1 MYILFKLTFK
11 SLTYTLH
18 MFSPMLA
25 EDKLINTYKVEDIL
39 DKGESGAAVIVVGVE
54 SRNTAGEVVLYNQAS
69 LFLVG
74 QGGWGGQRSSQ
85 MVKPVV
91 KTLSREP
98 DRVVTFR

>member
-1 MYILFKLTFK
+1 
-11 SLTYTLH
+11 
-18 MFSPMLA
+18 MLA
-25 EDKLINTYKVEDIL
+25 EDELVNTYRVEDIL
-39 DKGESGAAVIVVGVE
+39 DKGEGGASVLIVGVE

-91 KTLSREP
+91 KTSPREP
-98 DRVVTFR
+98 DRVVTYR